1 MTYISVREVTPI
13 AGKSSEVKSR
23 VQRGASI
30 MSKHGSRAWATQ
42 VMVGDGAG
50 DFHVYGA
57 YDNLK
62 NASKSFQEFSADPE
76 MVALMQ
82 EGQTDPAG
90 VMRGPWVGRLMY
102 GSPASS
108 PMPVSVHRDYHLPR
122 SGYPAVMALASKL
135 EGIMKPMGVEIAIGA
150 PLISHD
156 HEMIRAIYRFS
167 SLDHWGE
174 AVDQMAENDEFAKLI
189 NDAGEVGTL
198 KKSRLMMNL

>member
-1 MTYISVREVTPI
+1 MKYRGRSLLVDITLQLRDNFQHLTFFSVREVTPN
-13 AGKSSEVKSR
+13 AGKSAEVKSR

-102 GSPASS
+102 GSPA
-108 PMPVSVHRDYHLPR
+108 
-122 SGYPAVMALASKL
+122 
-135 EGIMKPMGVEIAIGA
+135 
-150 PLISHD
+150 
-156 HEMIRAIYRFS
+156 
-167 SLDHWGE
+167 
-174 AVDQMAENDEFAKLI
+174 
-189 NDAGEVGTL
+189 
-198 KKSRLMMNL
+198 